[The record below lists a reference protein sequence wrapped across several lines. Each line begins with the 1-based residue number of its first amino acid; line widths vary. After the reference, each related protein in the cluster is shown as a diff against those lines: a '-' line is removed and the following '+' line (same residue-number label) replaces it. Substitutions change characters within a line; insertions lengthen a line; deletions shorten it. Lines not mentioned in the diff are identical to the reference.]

1 MPISLREPTA
11 LICPNCGGHF
21 QAAVWL
27 LLDAQEQPEQVA
39 ALRQHTLNRVT
50 CPDCGHTALA
60 AAPLLFHDSATR
72 CVIFAPAPG
81 VAEHVWRDQAR
92 DLHAM
97 LVQNLP
103 AEQQQP
109 YLSDVHIAQDL
120 PGIAHILTKLVRRH
134 TQNAVSTPD
143 TRRSQSASVSHNR
156 LMVPSGA
163 AAPSPVEASVP
174 DNTVETSAQIA
185 LSAFLSANTPAELQ
199 TVIARHPIL
208 LQPTIDPFIARLA
221 DVAVE
226 QRDYDLAEGLLQ
238 ARRFLADLHHNKDV
252 ATITP
257 DTTFPR
263 TDTVMDT
270 TTTAGTTSPSLPTDA
285 YQAFLRADSAAALRQ
300 AIHTYPILLEPWVN
314 DILLRTID
322 HALDAGNDRL
332 AHDLEQLRELLAEF
346 VQQQHEM
353 NGAIYA

>member
-21 QAAVWL
+21 RATVWL
-27 LLDAQEQPEQVA
+27 LLDAQEQPEQVT
-39 ALRQHTLNRVT
+39 ALHQHTLNRVS
-50 CPDCGHTALA
+50 CPHCAHTAIA

-72 CVIFAPAPG
+72 CVIFAPTPG
-81 VAEHVWRDQAR
+81 VSEHVWRDQAR

-109 YLSDVHIAQDL
+109 YVSDVHIAQDL
-120 PGIAHILTKLVRRH
+120 SGIAHILTKLVRRH
-134 TQNAVSTPD
+134 TQNTVSTPD

-156 LMVPSGA
+156 LTAPSGA
-163 AAPSPVEASVP
+163 TAPSLVETSVFE
-174 DNTVETSAQIA
+174 NTVETSAQIA
-185 LSAFLSANTPAELQ
+185 LSAFLSANTPTELQ

-208 LQPTIDPFIARLA
+208 LQPTIDPLIARLA
-221 DVAVE
+221 DVAFE

-238 ARRFLADLHHNKDV
+238 ARRLLADLHHNKDV
-252 ATITP
+252 APITP
-257 DTTFPR
+257 DTTSPR

-270 TTTAGTTSPSLPTDA
+270 TTADSTSPSLPTDA
-285 YQAFLRADSAAALRQ
+285 YQAFLRANSAAALRQ
-300 AIHTYPILLEPWVN
+300 TIQTYPILLEPWVN

-322 HALDAGNDRL
+322 HALDIGNDRL
-332 AHDLEQLRELLAEF
+332 AHDLEQRRELLAEF